1 MGGGSREAEKPA
13 LWLSLSRFSGG
24 GHPPSSSLHPHLVCR
39 EVPGMP
45 TAHFDVIEDRSGFSG
60 DCMTDE

>member
-1 MGGGSREAEKPA
+1 MGGGRRRNQPA
-13 LWLSLSRFSGG
+13 GFQGFLAGAILQ
-24 GHPPSSSLHPHLVCR
+24 PPASSLHPHLVCR